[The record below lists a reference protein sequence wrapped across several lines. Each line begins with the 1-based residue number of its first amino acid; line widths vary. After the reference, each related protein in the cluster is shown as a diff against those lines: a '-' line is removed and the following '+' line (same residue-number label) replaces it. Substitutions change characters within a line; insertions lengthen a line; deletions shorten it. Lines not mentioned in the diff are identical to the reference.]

1 MCIFQIKRVSAGSF
15 RSLNDVRFIS
25 NQMSYKAMKEFQ
37 LIRPQIPQF
46 MPQQF
51 CSCVPG
57 EKSLA
62 KCINHKG
69 FLLYLSNTG
78 TAFGRRKERD
88 IKQKVIY
95 EKK

>member
-1 MCIFQIKRVSAGSF
+1 
-15 RSLNDVRFIS
+15 
-25 NQMSYKAMKEFQ
+25 MSYKAMKEFQ

-69 FLLYLSNTG
+69 FLLYLSDTG

-95 EKK
+95 EKKWFSFHCLVKSEGSVTGKAGI